1 MNRQKFLLSGM
12 HCASCVSVIEHAIKK
27 VAGVE
32 QASVNF
38 ASKQATVTGKVSA
51 DDILVAIK
59 LAGFAAS
66 LIDDELIED
75 HDHDSRLFYQK
86 IKQSIVAAVVG
97 VPLFVDLFIPWLP
110 SATSAHRQ
118 WPLIAIGVVTFI
130 VLWFSGR
137 HIYISFWQSI
147 KSRKGNMY
155 TLIGMGTG
163 VAWGYSMIVVL
174 FPHIIPELARHIYFD
189 TAALLLAFIDLGSA
203 LELRARGK
211 TSQAVKRLIGLKP
224 KSARLVMPDGS
235 TVDTPFNEIAIGSML
250 KLLPGESVAVD
261 GVVVEDE
268 SLVDESM
275 LTGESMPVHKRHGDK
290 VFAGTI
296 NQTGSILYQATGVGS
311 DTALARIITLVE
323 QAQNTKPAVG
333 RLVDRVASYFV
344 PFVLC
349 LALVTGIA
357 WGIFA
362 PEPKSAY
369 ILISVISVLVIACP
383 CALGLATP
391 MSIMVGVGKA
401 AEWGVLIRGGD
412 AIQVATK
419 LDTIVFDKTGT
430 ITQGKPKLTDI
441 ESVTGD
447 LNRVLQLAASLESQS
462 EHPLARA
469 IIERAKNEDIPLLP
483 VNNFNALSGFGIS
496 GHIDGL
502 PILLGNQA
510 LMDKEH
516 INTQALA
523 QRYNDTVSQGKT
535 VVFIAEGRNLLGLM
549 AIADTIKPDAAK
561 VVAALRQQG
570 LRVLMLTGDNELA
583 AQAIAQ
589 EVGII
594 DVIAGVLPH
603 QKVDVI
609 CALQAKGR
617 CVAMVGDGI
626 NDAAALSQSSV
637 GIAMGGGADI
647 AVESADIA
655 LMTSALHG
663 VLDVISVSKAVM
675 RNVKQ
680 NLFFAFIYNVLGL
693 PIAAGVF
700 YPFTH
705 LLLNPVI
712 AGAAMAMSSVTVV
725 TNAGRLRF
733 LTRKNR

>member
-1 MNRQKFLLSGM
+1 
-12 HCASCVSVIEHAIKK
+12 
-27 VAGVE
+27 
-32 QASVNF
+32 
-38 ASKQATVTGKVSA
+38 
-51 DDILVAIK
+51 
-59 LAGFAAS
+59 
-66 LIDDELIED
+66 
-75 HDHDSRLFYQK
+75 
-86 IKQSIVAAVVG
+86 
-97 VPLFVDLFIPWLP
+97 
-110 SATSAHRQ
+110 
-118 WPLIAIGVVTFI
+118 
-130 VLWFSGR
+130 
-137 HIYISFWQSI
+137 
-147 KSRKGNMY
+147 
-155 TLIGMGTG
+155 
-163 VAWGYSMIVVL
+163 
-174 FPHIIPELARHIYFD
+174 
-189 TAALLLAFIDLGSA
+189 
-203 LELRARGK
+203 
-211 TSQAVKRLIGLKP
+211 
-224 KSARLVMPDGS
+224 
-235 TVDTPFNEIAIGSML
+235 
-250 KLLPGESVAVD
+250 
-261 GVVVEDE
+261 
-268 SLVDESM
+268 
-275 LTGESMPVHKRHGDK
+275 
-290 VFAGTI
+290 
-296 NQTGSILYQATGVGS
+296 
-311 DTALARIITLVE
+311 
-323 QAQNTKPAVG
+323 
-333 RLVDRVASYFV
+333 
-344 PFVLC
+344 
-349 LALVTGIA
+349 
-357 WGIFA
+357 
-362 PEPKSAY
+362 
-369 ILISVISVLVIACP
+369 
-383 CALGLATP
+383 
-391 MSIMVGVGKA
+391 MVGVGKA